1 MIYHNVSQEQ
11 IVTLVLEA
19 VKKVLAK
26 PETIPTGISVRHIH
40 LERRHVEALFGPG
53 YQLTFRKALSQ
64 PGQFAA
70 EETLD
75 IIGPKG
81 TIKNVR
87 ILGPERPDTQ
97 IEVAYSDARKLGV
110 KAPVRA
116 SGDIEGTPGI
126 CLSGPAGIVNVEKG
140 VIIADRHIHMTP
152 EDAAR
157 FQVHSG
163 EAVKV
168 KLFSDR
174 PVTFEDVAVR
184 VSPSFATR
192 VHIDF
197 DEANAADF
205 QKGNLGMILT

>member
-75 IIGPKG
+75 VIGPKG

-97 IEVAYSDARKLGV
+97 IEVAYSDARKLEV

-116 SGDIEGTPGI
+116 SGRRSARTF
-126 CLSGPAGIVNVEKG
+126 
-140 VIIADRHIHMTP
+140 RP
-152 EDAAR
+152 E
-157 FQVHSG
+157 
-163 EAVKV
+163 
-168 KLFSDR
+168 
-174 PVTFEDVAVR
+174 P
-184 VSPSFATR
+184 
-192 VHIDF
+192 
-197 DEANAADF
+197 
-205 QKGNLGMILT
+205 